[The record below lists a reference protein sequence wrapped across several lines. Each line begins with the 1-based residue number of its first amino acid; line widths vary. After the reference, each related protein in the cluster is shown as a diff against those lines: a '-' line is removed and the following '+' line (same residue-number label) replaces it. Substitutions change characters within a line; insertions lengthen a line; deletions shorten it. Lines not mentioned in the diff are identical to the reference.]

1 MLAGISLSHYIRLE
15 QDRSPHVP
23 DEVLDKLTEGL
34 GLDDSERAQ
43 LHAIA
48 RSAPPRPASPF
59 PVRVRPGLRRMV
71 ELMTDAPAVVT
82 GPRADLF
89 AWTPLGEAVFGISAR
104 APRTRNAARHVFLDP
119 AARDHYPRWQAVAEE
134 TVGFLGRA
142 IGNRPGDSRL
152 AVLIGELTVKSEE
165 FRRLWAQP
173 LRRRWASG
181 VKLVRHPVVGE
192 LHLAYQTLSPLDS
205 GDQTLLVFTAEPS
218 SDTAERL
225 RVLADRS
232 VHRR

>member
-1 MLAGISLSHYIRLE
+1 
-15 QDRSPHVP
+15 
-23 DEVLDKLTEGL
+23 
-34 GLDDSERAQ
+34 
-43 LHAIA
+43 
-48 RSAPPRPASPF
+48 
-59 PVRVRPGLRRMV
+59 
-71 ELMTDAPAVVT
+71 
-82 GPRADLF
+82 
-89 AWTPLGEAVFGISAR
+89 
-104 APRTRNAARHVFLDP
+104 VFLDP
-119 AARDHYPRWQAVAEE
+119 AARDLYPRWQAVAEE

-165 FRRLWAQP
+165 FRTLWAQP
-173 LRRRWASG
+173 PRRRWASG